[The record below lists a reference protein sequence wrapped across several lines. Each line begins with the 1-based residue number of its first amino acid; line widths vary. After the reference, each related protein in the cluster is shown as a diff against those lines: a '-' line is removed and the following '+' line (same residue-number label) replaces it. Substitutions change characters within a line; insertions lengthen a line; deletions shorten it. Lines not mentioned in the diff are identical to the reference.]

1 MSNDVVRSQLIGVL
15 RTAAADL
22 AIVLEQPTQTKPT
35 TATAEQLE
43 LQSQLD
49 GLLDLQTRGV
59 SGLDKSIDDL
69 RQKLAV
75 VPAVDDAVNWAG
87 FLPVITAPGLLE
99 ASSDEDLRAVFL
111 ELIEEIRY
119 VGRVDRVAVTL
130 RNAVSGNP

>member
-1 MSNDVVRSQLIGVL
+1 M

-22 AIVLEQPTQTKPT
+22 AIVLEQPKQTKPT

>member
-1 MSNDVVRSQLIGVL
+1 M

-22 AIVLEQPTQTKPT
+22 VIVLEQPKQTKPT
-35 TATAEQLE
+35 TATVEQLE

>member
-22 AIVLEQPTQTKPT
+22 AIVLEQPKQTKPT

-59 SGLDKSIDDL
+59 FGLDKSIQDFPSGHDWTL
-69 RQKLAV
+69 
-75 VPAVDDAVNWAG
+75 
-87 FLPVITAPGLLE
+87 
-99 ASSDEDLRAVFL
+99 
-111 ELIEEIRY
+111 
-119 VGRVDRVAVTL
+119 GR
-130 RNAVSGNP
+130 N